1 MAIENYNKT
10 RKNKNFSAILNNH
23 KIDILFVIFCL
34 FLIHTYNY
42 YISLM
47 KVPIHDGAY
56 YLLNAHDWLTNKP
69 LDEFYRPPLLSWIIA
84 GIWSI
89 TGESWVVI
97 KGLQAIFTI
106 SAGIILYI
114 LLRRHKGA
122 MFAFSVTELTMISG
136 PMFFFS
142 TQIGT
147 EGLSLFFL
155 ILTLYLLKTQKESH
169 WFLAG
174 ITIGLTF
181 ASRYPI
187 ILQALVIFIVESL
200 IAKKVR
206 LSIRTISGMVPVI
219 IIVVLVVYLKAGA
232 FQTALAK
239 DATLT
244 LLFTPFYLINSI
256 DIWGLA
262 FLLVPIALLHQ
273 RTYSDKF
280 NYTFVAWFIVSLL
293 FWSASSFNFQF
304 RFTIQYTPAV
314 YFLSILAI
322 ENILKNGITINNT
335 ILFYRNNIFSFIE
348 YFKHKYKYD
357 ILGHWGNK

>member
-1 MAIENYNKT
+1 MALENYNNA
-10 RKNKNFSAILNNH
+10 RKNKNILVILSNH
-23 KIDILFVIFCL
+23 KIDIIFAIFCL
-34 FLIHTYNY
+34 FLIYGYSY

-84 GIWSI
+84 GIWSL
-89 TGESWVVI
+89 TGESWIVV
-97 KGLQAIFTI
+97 KGLQAFFTI

-114 LLRRHKGA
+114 LLRKHKGA
-122 MFAFSVTELTMISG
+122 MFAFSVTALTMISG
-136 PMFFFS
+136 PLFFFS

-155 ILTLYLLKTQKESH
+155 VLTLYFLKIQKQRY

-200 IAKKVR
+200 IIKKPR
-206 LSIRTISGMVPVI
+206 LIIRTISGMVPVI
-219 IIVVLVVYLKAGA
+219 VIVVLVIFFKAGA

-239 DATLT
+239 DTAFTP
-244 LLFTPFYLINSI
+244 LFTSFYLRNSI

-262 FLLVPIALLHQ
+262 FLLVPIALLHE

-280 NYTFVAWFIVSLL
+280 NYTFIAWFIVSLL
-293 FWSASSFNFQF
+293 FWSANSSNFQF

-314 YFLSILAI
+314 YFLSVLAI
-322 ENILKNGITINNT
+322 ENIIKNGITINNT
-335 ILFYRNNIFSFIE
+335 IIFYKKSIFSYIK
-348 YFKHKYKYD
+348 YFKHKFKYN
-357 ILGHWGNK
+357 ILGRWGE

>member
-1 MAIENYNKT
+1 MALENYNRA
-10 RKNKNFSAILNNH
+10 RKNKNILVILSKH
-23 KIDILFVIFCL
+23 KIDIIFAIFCL
-34 FLIHTYNY
+34 FLIYGYNH

-89 TGESWVVI
+89 TGESWVVV
-97 KGLQAIFTI
+97 KGLQAFFTI

-114 LLRRHKGA
+114 LLRKHKGA
-122 MFAFSVTELTMISG
+122 TFAFSVAALTMVSG
-136 PMFFFS
+136 PLFFFS

-147 EGLSLFFL
+147 EGLSLFFV
-155 ILTLYLLKTQKESH
+155 ILTLYFLKRQKESY

-200 IAKKVR
+200 ITKKPR
-206 LSIRTISGMVPVI
+206 LIIRTISGMLFVI
-219 IIVVLVVYLKAGA
+219 IIVVLAIYLKAGA

-239 DATLT
+239 DTALT
-244 LLFTPFYLINSI
+244 LLFTPFYLINSL

-262 FLLVPIALLHQ
+262 FLLVPIALLHE

-280 NYTFVAWFIVSLL
+280 NYTFIAWFIVSLL
-293 FWSASSFNFQF
+293 FWSASSSNFQF

-322 ENILKNGITINNT
+322 ENIIKNGITINNT
-335 ILFYRNNIFSFIE
+335 ILFYRNSIFSFIK
-348 YFKHKYKYD
+348 YFKHLYRYNM
-357 ILGHWGNK
+357 LGRWRE

>member
-1 MAIENYNKT
+1 MALENYNKS
-10 RKNKNFSAILNNH
+10 RKNKNILRTLNNH
-23 KIDILFVIFCL
+23 KIDIIFAIFCL
-34 FLIHTYNY
+34 FLIHEYNY

-69 LDEFYRPPLLSWIIA
+69 LDEFYRPPLISWIIA

-89 TGESWVVI
+89 TGESWTIV
-97 KGLQAIFTI
+97 KGLQAVFTI

-114 LLRRHKGA
+114 LLRKHKGA
-122 MFAFSVTELTMISG
+122 MFAFSVTALTMVTG
-136 PMFFFS
+136 PLFFFS

-147 EGLSLFFL
+147 EGLSLFFV
-155 ILTLYLLKTQKESH
+155 ILTLYFLKSRKESH

-187 ILQALVIFIVESL
+187 ILQPLVIFIVESL
-200 IAKKVR
+200 IAKKPK
-206 LSIRTISGMVPVI
+206 LAIRTISGMLLI
-219 IIVVLVVYLKAGA
+219 IIIIVLVVYLKAGT

-239 DATLT
+239 DTTLT
-244 LLFTPFYLINSI
+244 LLFSPFYLINSTNV
-256 DIWGLA
+256 WGLA

-280 NYTFVAWFIVSLL
+280 NYTFIAWFIVSLL
-293 FWSASSFNFQF
+293 FWSANSANFQF

-314 YFLSILAI
+314 YFLSVLAI
-322 ENILKNGITINNT
+322 ENIIKNGITINNT
-335 ILFYRNNIFSFIE
+335 ILFWRNSIFSLIKS
-348 YFKHKYKYD
+348 FKHIYKYD
-357 ILGHWGNK
+357 ILGRWEK